1 MIKSLKIKMLIISG
15 LWLAAGGYYFLFH
28 SEFREI
34 DSCLDAG
41 GRWLKSEKRCVQ
53 Q

>member
-1 MIKSLKIKMLIISG
+1 MIKSLKIKILIISG
-15 LWLAAGGYYFLFH
+15 LLLAAGGYYFLYH
-28 SEFREI
+28 SECMKI

-41 GRWLKSEKRCVQ
+41 GRWIKSEKRCVQ